1 MSAGDFLPRI
11 FGISERNQLKKIYGT
26 VESFNPVE
34 YHNI

>member
-1 MSAGDFLPRI
+1 MSAGNFLPRI
-11 FGISERNQLKKIYGT
+11 FGISERYQLKKTYGT